1 MRTTA
6 DIAKDIVFRWKND
19 LYAVVD
25 FQHVNP
31 GKGSAFVRTRL
42 KNIRSGKVVDNTFKS
57 GEEIDIVDVEK
68 KRMTYLFSDTTTAT
82 FMDPHSY
89 EQVAVP
95 KELIGAER
103 TGYLKEGLECTVVL
117 FESNPV
123 NIEFPKKIAYVV
135 KHAPDAVRGDT
146 SNRVTKEIELDTETG
161 LKIQAPI
168 FIKTGEKVMV
178 STETGEYVERTT

>member
-1 MRTTA
+1 MKTTA
-6 DIAKDIVFRWKND
+6 DIEKDVVFRWKND

-42 KNIRSGKVVDNTFKS
+42 KNIRTGKVIENTFKS

-68 KRMTYLFSDTTTAT
+68 KRMAYLFSDATTAT
-82 FMDPHSY
+82 FMDQHTY

-95 KELIGAER
+95 KELIGDR
-103 TGYLKEGLECTVVL
+103 MGYLKEGLECTIVL
-117 FESNPV
+117 FEGNPV

-135 KHAPDAVRGDT
+135 ANAPDAVRGDT
-146 SNRVTKEIELDTETG
+146 SNRVTKEIELETG
-161 LKIQAPI
+161 MKIQAPI
-168 FIKTGEKVMV
+168 FIKTGEKVVV
-178 STETGEYVERTT
+178 SSETGEYVERTTE

>member
-1 MRTTA
+1 MKTTA
-6 DIAKDIVFRWKND
+6 DIEKDVVFRWKND

-42 KNIRSGKVVDNTFKS
+42 KNIRSGKVVENTFKS
-57 GEEIDIVDVEK
+57 GEELDIVDVEK
-68 KRMTYLFSDTTTAT
+68 KRMSYLFSDATTAT

-89 EQVAVP
+89 EQVPVP
-95 KELIGAER
+95 KELIGDRA
-103 TGYLKEGLECTVVL
+103 GYLKEGLECTVVL
-117 FESNPV
+117 FEGNPV

-135 KHAPDAVRGDT
+135 LNAPDAVRGDT
-146 SNRVTKEIELDTETG
+146 SNRVTKEIELETG

-168 FIKTGEKVMV
+168 FIKTGEKVV
-178 STETGEYVERTT
+178 ISTETGEYVERTS